1 MDCKTLMQESQF
13 MPLEN
18 TILNEIVVR
27 KAEEELGETEEK
39 REECLQE
46 FKRMIEEETD
56 LNADISDEFLLG
68 FLRVRKFNVDAAF
81 KLLKKYYLNRQIY
94 PNVYRNFTPK
104 HCHKILK
111 ANFLNF
117 LPLRSPEGAAV
128 WVPRLGIWDTD
139 IFSAEEVTRFG
150 LLCAE
155 KEMRNPITQVCGL
168 ITLADMKGFSW
179 SHFFQITIPKIKCF
193 VDTVQDGI
201 PVRNKAMHVINNPAI
216 FSILFDIMK
225 PFLSKKLRNRIY
237 FHGDNLSSLHQFLP
251 PEMLPEEFGGTQ
263 GSFTNE
269 QFYQRLLASEEEF
282 QQYQKFGYC
291 SSKK

>member
-18 TILNEIVVR
+18 TILNEIIIR
-27 KAEEELGETEEK
+27 KAEEELGETEQK
-39 REECLQE
+39 RKVCLQE
-46 FKRMIEEETD
+46 LKIMIEEEKD
-56 LNADISDEFLLG
+56 LNADISEEFLLG
-68 FLRVRKFNVDAAF
+68 FLRVRKFSVDAAF

-139 IFSAEEVTRFG
+139 IFSPEEVTKFG

-155 KEMRNPITQVCGL
+155 KEMRNPITQ
-168 ITLADMKGFSW
+168 
-179 SHFFQITIPKIKCF
+179 
-193 VDTVQDGI
+193 DGI
-201 PVRNKAMHVINNPAI
+201 PVRNKAVHVINNPGI

-251 PEMLPEEFGGTQ
+251 PQMLPEEFGGTQ
-263 GSFTNE
+263 GSFENE
-269 QFYQRLLASEEEF
+269 QFYECLLANEEEF
-282 QQYQKFGYC
+282 QQYQKFGYF
-291 SSKK
+291 SSKN

>member
-18 TILNEIVVR
+18 TILNEIIIR
-27 KAEEELGETEEK
+27 KAEEELGETEQK
-39 REECLQE
+39 RKVCLQE
-46 FKRMIEEETD
+46 LKIMIEEEKD
-56 LNADISDEFLLG
+56 LNADISEEFLLG
-68 FLRVRKFNVDAAF
+68 FLRVRKFSVDAAF

-139 IFSAEEVTRFG
+139 IFSPEEVTKFG

-155 KEMRNPITQVCGL
+155 KEMRNPITQ
-168 ITLADMKGFSW
+168 
-179 SHFFQITIPKIKCF
+179 
-193 VDTVQDGI
+193 
-201 PVRNKAMHVINNPAI
+201 
-216 FSILFDIMK
+216 
-225 PFLSKKLRNRIY
+225 IY

-251 PEMLPEEFGGTQ
+251 PQMLPEEFGGTQ
-263 GSFTNE
+263 GSFENE
-269 QFYQRLLASEEEF
+269 QFYECLLANEEEF
-282 QQYQKFGYC
+282 QQYQKFGYF
-291 SSKK
+291 SSKN

>member
-18 TILNEIVVR
+18 TILNEIIIR
-27 KAEEELGETEEK
+27 KAEEELGETEQK
-39 REECLQE
+39 RKVCLQE
-46 FKRMIEEETD
+46 LKIMIEEEKD
-56 LNADISDEFLLG
+56 LNADISEEFLLG
-68 FLRVRKFNVDAAF
+68 FLRVRKFSVDAAF

-139 IFSAEEVTRFG
+139 IFSPEEVTKFG

-193 VDTVQDGI
+193 VDTVQ
-201 PVRNKAMHVINNPAI
+201 
-216 FSILFDIMK
+216 
-225 PFLSKKLRNRIY
+225 IY

-251 PEMLPEEFGGTQ
+251 PQMLPEEFGGTQ
-263 GSFTNE
+263 GSFENE
-269 QFYQRLLASEEEF
+269 QFYECLLANEEEF
-282 QQYQKFGYC
+282 QQYQKFGYF
-291 SSKK
+291 SSKN